1 MSETLPTV
9 LARIDL
15 KKYIDQMEDELKK
28 TLEQAGPGKTPQE
41 KEQTRSSLQALIRS
55 QADSL
60 AKELGLSGSH
70 VLVFM
75 IASTILTTAWVSFA
89 LRRETLDLSKTFE
102 DRLTLTDMLNALE
115 LALSGA
121 IATGSNYADMSKK

>member
-15 KKYIDQMEDELKK
+15 KKYIDQLEDELKK
-28 TLEQAGPGKTPQE
+28 TLEQVGPGRTPQE
-41 KEQTRSSLQALIRS
+41 KEQVRSRLQALIRS

-89 LRRETLDLSKTFE
+89 LRWETLDLSKTFE

-121 IATGSNYADMSKK
+121 IAAGSNYADLSKK